1 MLTFPYAYLISIQHA
16 IYIYSNILC
25 KKRELNNQLFFAD
38 KADKNGNGKI
48 SVAEYIQI
56 FSDHGIPISQDE
68 VAKISALAD
77 EDDEVTKEEFMHYAK
92 NSDFFK
98 AQMDKSSANSMA
110 AKEEAIAKA
119 ERAFK
124 VFDKDNDG
132 FITKDEFAKIS
143 KKLNRD
149 QVNAVFNKFDKDVDG
164 VLSFEEFRRML
175 NKDKK

>member
-1 MLTFPYAYLISIQHA
+1 MSALFLVLVETKSKGLESGLF
-16 IYIYSNILC
+16 NI
-25 KKRELNNQLFFAD
+25 FTD

-56 FSDHGIPISQDE
+56 FSDHGIPISQEE
-68 VAKISALAD
+68 VAKISSLAD

-149 QVNAVFNKFDKDVDG
+149 QVNAVFNKFDKDGDG